1 LPIIASITAGA
12 DFTSSSTNN
21 LSTDDTCSPG
31 FSIVTPEALKLVWQE
46 WLFALQAGSVAID
59 AGANSACP
67 AVDQRG
73 IARPLDGNNDGT
85 AVCDVGAYEFML
97 YRIYLPLVL
106 RNR

>member
-1 LPIIASITAGA
+1 MKTTVSERNKANQKS
-12 DFTSSSTNN
+12 
-21 LSTDDTCSPG
+21 
-31 FSIVTPEALKLVWQE
+31 K
-46 WLFALQAGSVAID
+46 AGSVAID
-59 AGANSACP
+59 AGTNSACP

-73 IARPLDGNNDGT
+73 IARPVDGNNDGT